1 MLRVVALPKAIAAG
15 VAGAAV
21 IEGVTLAAAKVG
33 LPTIDLVSQLSAT
46 KFHHAPA
53 IGVVAALIAHFAIGV
68 CWAVFYAFFF
78 WGRFHLRP
86 ALQGLL
92 FAILPATL
100 AILVVYPELA
110 LMRSSAEVVRLDMA
124 GFFAPL
130 NAATVGS
137 LLVSH
142 ALFGLTIGMIYRR
155 PAGYS
160 VGSKPAPPA
169 PRRKGSSGPKR
180 REGST
185 GFMFATGIEC

>member
-21 IEGVTLAAAKVG
+21 IEGVTLAAAKAG
-33 LPTIDLVSQLSAT
+33 LPTIDLVSQLSMT
-46 KFHHAPA
+46 EFHRAPVV
-53 IGVVAALIAHFAIGV
+53 GLVAALIAHFAIGV

-110 LMRSSAEVVRLDMA
+110 LMRSSADVVRLDTA
-124 GFFAPL
+124 TFFASL

-142 ALFGLTIGMIYRR
+142 ALFGLTIGIIYRR
-155 PAGYS
+155 PTGYS
-160 VGSKPAPPA
+160 VDSKPTRPA
-169 PRRKGSSGPKR
+169 PRRNHSNGPKR
-180 REGST
+180 RETSS
-185 GFMFATGIEC
+185 